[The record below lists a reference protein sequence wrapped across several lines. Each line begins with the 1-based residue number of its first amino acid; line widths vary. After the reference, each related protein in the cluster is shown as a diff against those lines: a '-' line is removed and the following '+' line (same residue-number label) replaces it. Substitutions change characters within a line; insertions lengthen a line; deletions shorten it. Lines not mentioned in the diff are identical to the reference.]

1 MKEIATVAGGCF
13 WCVEAVFQELPG
25 VERVVSGYL
34 GGTVKNPSYEQV
46 CSGRTGH
53 AEAIQITF
61 DPTQVSYHRILEV
74 FFAFHDPTT
83 KNRQGADSGTQYRS
97 AIFPDSE
104 DQRATAAAVIKEL
117 TDTEVFLDPIVTT
130 IEPATT
136 FYAAEKY
143 HQDYFRRNPDQPY
156 CAVNIAPKI
165 AKMRLGARP

>member
-1 MKEIATVAGGCF
+1 M
-13 WCVEAVFQELPG
+13 
-25 VERVVSGYL
+25 
-34 GGTVKNPSYEQV
+34 
-46 CSGRTGH
+46 
-53 AEAIQITF
+53 
-61 DPTQVSYHRILEV
+61 SYHRILEV

-136 FYAAEKY
+136 FYPAEQY